1 MEEGI
6 IMKKLS
12 VFKKVIIFFLI
23 IFIGV
28 FSYFYSLYSNIR
40 NNIYETTPKENEIEL
55 KNKENI
61 EPKIEHAEEEDS
73 RFQYQKGITNV
84 LFIGLDAREVNETSR
99 SDSMIIATID
109 ENNKKLKFT
118 SIMRDAYVNIPGHG
132 EQKINAAFAL
142 GGAQLLLK
150 TLESNLNIKIEK
162 YMVVNFW
169 GFQDIV
175 DGLGGLD
182 ITIKDYEVDEI
193 NKYIGEVNE
202 KKSPRII
209 KSGLQHLDGQQVLA
223 YTRIRKVGDGSF
235 ERNRRQREVMML
247 LSERI
252 LAMNFWQYPSMVS
265 KISNYIKTNIEPMT
279 IINYGYTISKI
290 KPITIEQ
297 LQMPVSELCEGGNYK
312 GSWVIIMDKKQNSAI
327 LNNFIYNDKIID
339 KKDYDYN
346 AFKDIVSRYKNYE
359 KKNPNKSAKSIIKKE
374 GSVNKASQENNQHL
388 KYNDE
393 ENDDYDLSEE

>member
-1 MEEGI
+1 
-6 IMKKLS
+6 MKKLS
-12 VFKKVIIFFLI
+12 VFKKVIILFLI
-23 IFIGV
+23 LFIGV

-40 NNIYETTPKENEIEL
+40 NNIYEATPKENEIEV
-55 KNKENI
+55 
-61 EPKIEHAEEEDS
+61 KIKGNMEQKTEHVEEEES
-73 RFQYQKGITNV
+73 NFQYQRGISNI
-84 LFIGLDAREVNETSR
+84 LFIGLDAREVNENSR

-118 SIMRDAYVNIPGHG
+118 SIMRDTYVNIPGHG
-132 EQKINAAFAL
+132 QQKINTAFAL

-175 DGLGGLD
+175 DSLGGLD
-182 ITIKDYEVDEI
+182 ISIKDYEVDEI

-209 KSGLQHLDGQQVLA
+209 NSGLQHLDGQQVLA

-247 LSERI
+247 LSEKI
-252 LAMNFWQYPSMVS
+252 LAMNFWNYPSMVS

-279 IINYGYTISKI
+279 IINYGYTVSKI
-290 KPITIEQ
+290 KSMTIEQ
-297 LQMPVSELCEGGNYK
+297 LQIPVSELCEGGNYK
-312 GSWVIIMDKKQNSAI
+312 GSWVIIMDKKQNSNI

-346 AFKDIVSRYKNYE
+346 AFKNIISQYKNYD
-359 KKNPNKSAKSIIKKE
+359 KKASNKSAKKIIKRE
-374 GSVNKASQENNQHL
+374 DNMNKAPQRDNDKLQH
-388 KYNDE
+388 NDE
-393 ENDDYDLSEE
+393 EHDDYDLSEE

>member
-1 MEEGI
+1 
-6 IMKKLS
+6 MKKLS
-12 VFKKVIIFFLI
+12 IFKKIIILFLI
-23 IFIGV
+23 LFIGI

-40 NNIYETTPKENEIEL
+40 NNIYEATPKENEIEV
-55 KNKENI
+55 
-61 EPKIEHAEEEDS
+61 KIKGNMEQKTEHAEEEES
-73 RFQYQKGITNV
+73 NFQYQKGITNI
-84 LFIGLDAREVNETSR
+84 LFIGLDAREVNENSR

-118 SIMRDAYVNIPGHG
+118 SIMRDTYVNIPGHG
-132 EQKINAAFAL
+132 QQKINTAFAL

-175 DGLGGLD
+175 DSLGGLD
-182 ITIKDYEVDEI
+182 ISIKDYEVDEI

-252 LAMNFWQYPSMVS
+252 LAMNFWNYPSMVS

-279 IINYGYTISKI
+279 IINYGYTVSKI
-290 KPITIEQ
+290 KPMTIEQ
-297 LQMPVSELCEGGNYK
+297 LQIPVSELCEGGNYK
-312 GSWVIIMDKKQNSAI
+312 GSWVIIMDKKQNSNI

-346 AFKDIVSRYKNYE
+346 AFKNIISQYKNYD
-359 KKNPNKSAKSIIKKE
+359 KKASNKSAKKIIKRE
-374 GSVNKASQENNQHL
+374 DNMNKAPQRNNDKLQH
-388 KYNDE
+388 NDE
-393 ENDDYDLSEE
+393 EHDDYDLSEE

>member
-1 MEEGI
+1 
-6 IMKKLS
+6 MKKLS
-12 VFKKVIIFFLI
+12 VFKKVIILFLI
-23 IFIGV
+23 LFIGV

-40 NNIYETTPKENEIEL
+40 NNIYEATPKENEIEV
-55 KNKENI
+55 
-61 EPKIEHAEEEDS
+61 KIKGNMEQKTEHVEEEES
-73 RFQYQKGITNV
+73 NFQYQRGITNI
-84 LFIGLDAREVNETSR
+84 LFIGLDAREVNENSR

-118 SIMRDAYVNIPGHG
+118 SIMRDTYVNIPGHG
-132 EQKINAAFAL
+132 QQKINTAFAL

-162 YMVVNFW
+162 YIVVNFW

-175 DGLGGLD
+175 DSLGGLD
-182 ITIKDYEVDEI
+182 ISIKDYEVDEI

-252 LAMNFWQYPSMVS
+252 LAMNFWNYPSMVS

-279 IINYGYTISKI
+279 IINYGYTVSKI
-290 KPITIEQ
+290 KPMTIEQ
-297 LQMPVSELCEGGNYK
+297 LQIPVSELCEGGNYK
-312 GSWVIIMDKKQNSAI
+312 GSWVIIMDKKQNSNI

-346 AFKDIVSRYKNYE
+346 AFKNIISQYKNYD
-359 KKNPNKSAKSIIKKE
+359 KKASNKSAKKIIKRE
-374 GSVNKASQENNQHL
+374 DNMNKAPQRDNDKLQH
-388 KYNDE
+388 NDE
-393 ENDDYDLSEE
+393 EHDDYDLSEE